1 MQLCSK
7 IDILHGKQMTA
18 ISTDLVARAV
28 RTVTGYDLAQTEALC
43 DRIHAAQPHIFLT
56 TLALAQ
62 DGVSMP
68 KMDHVLHVL
77 MVVHIAIEMQ
87 TSLPLRTIG
96 RNDIQVALKKHQD
109 MLNYLEHE
117 PDRRMWDLTCTA
129 YPEPVLLAYVLDFLS
144 EKGIVTETNEHY
156 LVATMSK
163 VILDVYVD
171 ALRESE
177 QGKCQPFRKM
187 TL

>member
-1 MQLCSK
+1 
-7 IDILHGKQMTA
+7 MTG
-18 ISTDLVARAV
+18 ISTDVVARAV
-28 RTVTGYDLAQTEALC
+28 RTVTGYDLVQTEALC
-43 DRIHAAQPHIFLT
+43 DRIHTAQPHVFLT

-87 TSLPLRTIG
+87 TSLPLRTIS
-96 RNDIQVALKKHQD
+96 RKDIQVAHKKHHD
-109 MLNYLEHE
+109 MLNYLEAE
-117 PDRRMWDLTCTA
+117 PDKRMWDLTCTA
-129 YPEPVLLAYVLDFLS
+129 YPEPVLLAYVIDFLS
-144 EKGIVTETNEHY
+144 ENGIITETNEDY

-177 QGKCQPFRKM
+177 QDKCQPFQKKS
-187 TL
+187 L

>member
-1 MQLCSK
+1 
-7 IDILHGKQMTA
+7 MTA
-18 ISTDLVARAV
+18 ISTEIVARAAQK
-28 RTVTGYDLAQTEALC
+28 VTKYDLIQTEALC
-43 DRIHAAQPHIFLT
+43 DRIHAVQPHVFLT
-56 TLALAQ
+56 ALALAQ

-87 TSLPLRTIG
+87 TSLPLRTIS
-96 RNDIQVALKKHQD
+96 RKDLQVAHKKHQD
-109 MLNYLEHE
+109 MLNYLEAE
-117 PDRRMWDLTCTA
+117 PDKRMWDLTCTT

-144 EKGIVTETNEHY
+144 ENGIATETNEDY

-177 QGKCQPFRKM
+177 QGKCQPFQSKS
-187 TL
+187 L

>member
-1 MQLCSK
+1 
-7 IDILHGKQMTA
+7 
-18 ISTDLVARAV
+18 
-28 RTVTGYDLAQTEALC
+28 
-43 DRIHAAQPHIFLT
+43 
-56 TLALAQ
+56 
-62 DGVSMP
+62 MP